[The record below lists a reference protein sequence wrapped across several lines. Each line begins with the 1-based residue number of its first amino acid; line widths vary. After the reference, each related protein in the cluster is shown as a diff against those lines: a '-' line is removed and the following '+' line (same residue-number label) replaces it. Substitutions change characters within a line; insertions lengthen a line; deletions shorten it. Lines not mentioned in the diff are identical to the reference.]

1 MAWITV
7 DQEEIPE
14 YYGGGVVNTAQEGKD
29 LPRHLPSSF
38 VVLRVKEK
46 RFREIVAE
54 LNSQC
59 RW

>member
-1 MAWITV
+1 MTWITV
-7 DQEEIPE
+7 DQEEIP
-14 YYGGGVVNTAQEGKD
+14 GGVVVNTAQEGKD
-29 LPRHLPSSF
+29 LPRHLPSF